1 VIGTT
6 ISHYRIVEKLG
17 GGGMGVVYKAEDTS
31 LGRFVALKFLPEQ
44 VAKDPQALE
53 RFRREAR
60 AASALNHPNIC
71 TIYEIGEHD
80 GLRFIAMEF
89 LDGLTLKHRIAG
101 RPLETEVAL
110 ALAIEIADA
119 LDSAH
124 SEGIIHRDIKP
135 ANIFVTKRGH
145 AKVLDFGLAKL
156 TGAQQSDA
164 AGIEATAGVS
174 LEHLTS
180 PGSAVG
186 TVAYMSPEQAKGK
199 ELDVRTDLFSF
210 GAVLY
215 EMVTGAV
222 PFRGDTSAVIFEAIL
237 NRAPVQPLRLNP
249 DVPARLEEIID
260 KALEKDR
267 DLRYQHA
274 SEMRSDLKRL
284 QRDSGSGHRPGA
296 QSPGSQSAGTRS
308 PGTTTEDAAEF
319 SAGSGSSASVSFPG
333 SNIPGQ
339 KPASGASLSA
349 AQSSPAQSS
358 PAQFSAAQ
366 SSPHV
371 TASGSSVSAVAREHK
386 FGLATIVAVALVL
399 LAAGGFGIYT
409 LLTRTGPTPF
419 ENFTMTQITN
429 TGKAEEAAIS
439 PDGKYVLNVQNDN
452 GLRSLWLRNVPTG
465 SDAQILPPAPA
476 VYEALT
482 FSPDGNYVYFRK
494 AGLATQSEWD
504 LYRMPV
510 LGGAPQLLVRDVD
523 SNITFSPDGHR
534 IAYVRGNDPEVGKT
548 RLLNA
553 NLDGSDETILRIAP
567 LNDEFSRFVGWSPD
581 GKEIAFS
588 RTPTKAALGTV
599 NAFEVAAKQVEPLAS
614 FNNNQVREIAWLP
627 NGQWLAAR
635 FFERGTSQGR
645 GQIGLIPARGGQI
658 QPITRDTN
666 GYESLTLSGDGK
678 EIATVQV
685 RSMHNLELLTGP
697 EKPGNNPVQSLP
709 QVQDALAVGW
719 TGDGKL
725 LVSDGQR
732 VQRVGTDG
740 GLESTLLS
748 DSNAWIPGFS
758 GCGNRYI
765 VLSWAL
771 HGGNNQ
777 VEIWRTNVDGSNPK
791 QLTNEDF
798 NVQPTCSP
806 DGRWVYYYSGTPHF
820 LMRVPLEGGASQPV
834 PGSDVPRMFGG
845 GVGLAIS
852 PDGKLLVFNADINAP
867 DNPQTAE
874 SKLAI
879 VNLDSNSQSTP
890 RLIAP
895 DPRMAGGP
903 SSNNFNSN
911 LSFTPDGKSVAYIIR
926 DKGVD
931 NIFAQPLDGSPGR
944 QITNFTSENISQFHW
959 SPDGK
964 TLAVA
969 RVQNTSDVVLLRE
982 K

>member
-1 VIGTT
+1 MIGTT

-31 LGRFVALKFLPEQ
+31 LGRFVALKFLPEE
-44 VAKDPQALE
+44 VAQDPQALE

-145 AKVLDFGLAKL
+145 AKILDFGLAKL

-249 DVPARLEEIID
+249 DLPARLEEIIN

-284 QRDSGSGHRPGA
+284 LRDSGSGHRSGA
-296 QSPGSQSAGTRS
+296 QSQ
-308 PGTTTEDAAEF
+308 EVAE
-319 SAGSGSSASVSFPG
+319 SSAASISRTAASGAATSGMSSSLTPSSG
-333 SNIPGQ
+333 T
-339 KPASGASLSA
+339 KPASGANPSA
-349 AQSSPAQSS
+349 AQSSAAPSS
-358 PAQFSAAQ
+358 PA
-366 SSPHV
+366 V
-371 TASGSSVSAVAREHK
+371 TASSSSVSAVAREHK
-386 FGLATIVAVALVL
+386 FGLATILAVALVL
-399 LAAGGFGIYT
+399 LAAAGFGVYT
-409 LLTRTGPTPF
+409 FLSRTGPTPF
-419 ENFTMTQITN
+419 QNFTMTQITN
-429 TGKAEEAAIS
+429 TGKAEDAAIS

-476 VYEALT
+476 IYEALT

-523 SNITFSPDGHR
+523 SNITFSPDGRR

-548 RLLNA
+548 RLLSA

-581 GKEIAFS
+581 GKKIAFS
-588 RTPTKAALGTV
+588 RTPSKAALGTINV
-599 NAFEVAAKQVEPLAS
+599 FEVAAKQVEPLTS
-614 FNNNQVREIAWLP
+614 VNNDQVREIAWLP

-635 FFERGTSQGR
+635 FFERGTSQSR

-666 GYESLTLSGDGK
+666 GYESLTLSADGK

-685 RSMHNLELLTGP
+685 RSTRNLVLLTAT
-697 EKPGNNPVQSLP
+697 EKPGNNPVQPLP
-709 QVQDALAVGW
+709 QVQDALGVGW

-732 VQRVGTDG
+732 VQRVGTSD
-740 GLESTLLS
+740 GLENTLFG
-748 DSNAWIPGFS
+748 DSNAWMPGFS
-758 GCGNRYI
+758 GCGSRYI

-777 VEIWRTNVDGSNPK
+777 VEIWRANADGSDLK

-798 NVQPTCSP
+798 NVQPICSP
-806 DGRWVYYYSGTPHF
+806 DGKWVYYYSGTPHF
-820 LMRVPLEGGASQPV
+820 LMRVPIDGGASQPV

-845 GVGLAIS
+845 GVGFAIS
-852 PDGKLLVFNADINAP
+852 PDSKLLVFNADINAP
-867 DNPQTAE
+867 DHPQTAE

-879 VNLDSNSQSTP
+879 VNLDSNSQSIP
-890 RLIAP
+890 RLITP

-903 SSNNFNSN
+903 SSNNFNNN
-911 LSFTPDGKSVAYIIR
+911 LSFAPDGKSVAYIIR

-931 NIFAQPLDGSPGR
+931 NVFVQPLDGSPGR
-944 QITNFTSENISQFHW
+944 QVTSFTSEEISQFQW

>member
-1 VIGTT
+1 MIGTT

-31 LGRFVALKFLPEQ
+31 LGRFVALKFLPEE
-44 VAKDPQALE
+44 VAQDPQALE

-80 GLRFIAMEF
+80 GQRFIAMEF

-101 RPLETEVAL
+101 RPLETEIAL

-145 AKVLDFGLAKL
+145 AKILDFGLAKL

-249 DVPARLEEIID
+249 DIPARLEEIIN

-284 QRDSGSGHRPGA
+284 QRDSGSGHRPGV
-296 QSPGSQSAGTRS
+296 QSQ
-308 PGTTTEDAAEF
+308 DAAESSGAA
-319 SAGSGSSASVSFPG
+319 SAVSSASLTSSPG
-333 SNIPGQ
+333 ARPS
-339 KPASGASLSA
+339 SGANASA
-349 AQSSPAQSS
+349 AQSS
-358 PAQFSAAQ
+358 AAQ
-366 SSPHV
+366 PSPTATGSS
-371 TASGSSVSAVAREHK
+371 SSVSAVAREHK
-386 FGLATIVAVALVL
+386 VGLATIVAVALVL
-399 LAAGGFGIYT
+399 LAAAGFGIYT
-409 LLTRTGPTPF
+409 FLSHSGPTPF
-419 ENFTMTQITN
+419 QNFTMTQITN
-429 TGKAEEAAIS
+429 TGKAEDAAIS

-465 SDAQILPPAPA
+465 SDAQIVPPAAA
-476 VYEALT
+476 VYHALA

-504 LYRMPV
+504 FYRTPV
-510 LGGAPQLLVRDVD
+510 LGGAPQMVVRDVD

-534 IAYVRGNDPEVGKT
+534 MAYVRGNDPDVGKT
-548 RLLNA
+548 RLLSA

-567 LNDEFSRFVGWSPD
+567 LLEEFSRDLSWSPD
-581 GKEIAFS
+581 GKKIAFS
-588 RTPTKAALGTV
+588 LSPKSQALGAVMT
-599 NAFEVAAKQVEPLAS
+599 FDTGSKQVQPLAS
-614 FNNNQVREIAWLP
+614 FNDDQPLEIAWLP
-627 NGQWLAAR
+627 GGRWLLTR
-635 FFERGTSQGR
+635 FLQKGIRGS
-645 GQIGLIPARGGQI
+645 GQIGLISSKGGPI
-658 QPITRDTN
+658 QPVTRDTN
-666 GYESLTLSGDGK
+666 SYMSLTISADGK
-678 EIATVQV
+678 QAATVQV
-685 RSMHNLELLTGP
+685 RSARNLDLLTGP
-697 EKPGNNPVQSLP
+697 EKHESNPVQPLP
-709 QVQDALAVGW
+709 QAQDVIAVGW
-719 TGDGKL
+719 TGDGKVF
-725 LVSDGQR
+725 VSDGQSVR
-732 VQRVGTDG
+732 RIKPDG
-740 GLESTLLS
+740 APENTLLS

-758 GCGNRYI
+758 GCGDRYI
-765 VLSWAL
+765 VVSWAF
-771 HGGNNQ
+771 HGGDNK
-777 VEIWRTNVDGSNPK
+777 VGIWRANADGSNLK
-791 QLTNEDF
+791 RLTNGDF
-798 NVQPTCSP
+798 DIHPVCSP
-806 DGRWVYYYSGTPHF
+806 DGKWVYYYAGPPHF
-820 LMRVPLEGGASQPV
+820 LMRVPVDGGDPQPV
-834 PGSDVPRMFGG
+834 PGSDVPHMFGG
-845 GVGLAIS
+845 GAGQALS

-867 DNPQTAE
+867 DNPQGAE

-879 VNLDSNSQSTP
+879 VSLDSNSQSTP

-895 DPRMAGGP
+895 DPRIAGGP
-903 SSNNFNSN
+903 SSNNFNNN
-911 LSFTPDGKSVAYIIR
+911 LSFAPDGKSLAYIIR

-931 NIFAQPLDGSPGR
+931 NIFEQPLDGTPGH
-944 QITNFTSENISQFHW
+944 QVTSFTSENISQFQW
-959 SPDGK
+959 APDGK

>member
-1 VIGTT
+1 MIGTT

-31 LGRFVALKFLPEQ
+31 LGRFVALKFLPEE

-101 RPLETEVAL
+101 RPLETEIAL

-174 LEHLTS
+174 LEHLTN

-249 DVPARLEEIID
+249 DVPARLEEIIN

-296 QSPGSQSAGTRS
+296 QSQD
-308 PGTTTEDAAEF
+308 TTEVP
-319 SAGSGSSASVSFPG
+319 AGSGSPAAASFPG
-333 SNIPGQ
+333 SNVAGS
-339 KPASGASLSA
+339 KPASGASVSA
-349 AQSSPAQSS
+349 AQSSAAQPSGGQS
-358 PAQFSAAQ
+358 FPGESSAAQ
-366 SSPHV
+366 SSSHL

-399 LAAGGFGIYT
+399 LAAAGFGIYT
-409 LLTRTGPTPF
+409 LLTRTGPAPF
-419 ENFTMTQITN
+419 QNFTMTQITS

-439 PDGKYVLNVQNDN
+439 PDGKYILNVQNDN

-465 SDAQILPPAPA
+465 SDAQILPADSA

-510 LGGAPQLLVRDVD
+510 LGGAPQLVVRDVD

-548 RLLNA
+548 RLLSA

-581 GKEIAFS
+581 GKKIAFS
-588 RTPTKAALGTV
+588 RTPTKDALGTIK
-599 NAFEVAAKQVEPLAS
+599 AFEVSSKQVEPLAS
-614 FNNNQVREIAWLP
+614 FKNDQVREIAWLP
-627 NGQWLAAR
+627 NGQWLAAK
-635 FFERGTSQGR
+635 FLEKGSSLGH
-645 GQIGLIPARGGQI
+645 GQIGLVPGRGGQI
-658 QPITRDTN
+658 QPVTRDTN
-666 GYESLTLSGDGK
+666 AYQSLTLSADGK

-685 RSMHNLELLTGP
+685 RSTRNLELLTGP
-697 EKPGNNPVQSLP
+697 EKPGNNFVQSLP
-709 QVQDALAVGW
+709 QVEDALAVGW

-732 VQRVGTDG
+732 VKRVGTG
-740 GLESTLLS
+740 GEVESTLLG
-748 DSNAWIPGFS
+748 DSNAWMPGFS

-765 VLSWAL
+765 VVSWAF
-771 HGGNNQ
+771 HDAGNE
-777 VEIWRTNVDGSNPK
+777 VRIWRANADGSNLK
-791 QLTNEDF
+791 DLTSEDF
-798 NVQPTCSP
+798 NIQPICSP
-806 DGRWVYYYSGTPHF
+806 DGKWVYYYSGTPHF
-820 LMRVPLEGGASQPV
+820 LMRVPLEGGAAEPV

-845 GVGLAIS
+845 GVGFAIS

-879 VNLDSNSQSTP
+879 VNLDSNSQSTASQSTP
-890 RLIAP
+890 RLIVP

-903 SSNNFNSN
+903 SSNDFNNN

-931 NIFAQPLDGSPGR
+931 NIFEQPLDGSPGR
-944 QITNFTSENISQFHW
+944 QITNFTSENISQFRW

-969 RVQNTSDVVLLRE
+969 RVQDTSDVVLLRE

>member
-1 VIGTT
+1 MIGTT

-31 LGRFVALKFLPEQ
+31 LGRFVALKFLPEE
-44 VAKDPQALE
+44 VAQDPQALE

-174 LEHLTS
+174 LEHLTN

-186 TVAYMSPEQAKGK
+186 TVAYMSPEQAKGR

-237 NRAPVQPLRLNP
+237 NRAPVQALRLNP
-249 DVPARLEEIID
+249 DVPARLEEIIN

-284 QRDSGSGHRPGA
+284 LRDSGSGHRPGA
-296 QSPGSQSAGTRS
+296 QGSESVEVPG
-308 PGTTTEDAAEF
+308 AA
-319 SAGSGSSASVSFPG
+319 SSASTASLVS
-333 SNIPGQ
+333 SSGQ
-339 KPASGASLSA
+339 KPASGGNVNA
-349 AQSSPAQSS
+349 AQSSSAQQFPA
-358 PAQFSAAQ
+358 A
-366 SSPHV
+366 
-371 TASGSSVSAVAREHK
+371 TGSSSSVGAVAREHK

-399 LAAGGFGIYT
+399 VVAGGFGIYT
-409 LLTRTGPTPF
+409 LLTRSGPTPF
-419 ENFTMTQITN
+419 QNFTMTQITN
-429 TGKAEEAAIS
+429 TGKAEDAAIS

-476 VYEALT
+476 IYEALT

-534 IAYVRGNDPEVGKT
+534 IAYIRGNDPEVGKT
-548 RLLNA
+548 RLLSA

-567 LNDEFSRFVGWSPD
+567 LNGEFSRFLGWSPD
-581 GKEIAFS
+581 GKRLAFS
-588 RTPTKAALGTV
+588 LTPTKTAVGTV
-599 NAFEVAAKQVEPLAS
+599 KAFDVAAKEVEPLAS
-614 FNNNQVREIAWLP
+614 FSNDQVREIAWLP
-627 NGQWLAAR
+627 GGQWLAAR
-635 FFERGTSQGR
+635 FFEKGTSLGR
-645 GQIGLIPARGGQI
+645 GQIGLIPGRGGQL
-658 QPITRDTN
+658 QPVTRDTN
-666 GYESLTLSGDGK
+666 GYESLTLSADGK

-685 RSMHNLELLTGP
+685 RSTRNLVLLTAT
-697 EKPGNNPVQSLP
+697 EKPGSNPVQPLSRI
-709 QVQDALAVGW
+709 QDAVGVGW

-732 VQRVGTDG
+732 VQRVGTSD
-740 GLESTLLS
+740 GLESTVLG

-765 VLSWAL
+765 VLSWAF
-771 HGGNNQ
+771 HGGENA
-777 VEIWRTNVDGSNPK
+777 VRIWRANADGSDLK
-791 QLTNEDF
+791 QLTSEEF
-798 NVQPTCSP
+798 NIQPVCSP
-806 DGRWVYYYSGTPHF
+806 DGKWVYYYAGTPHF
-820 LMRVPLEGGASQPV
+820 LMRVPLEGGAPQPV

-845 GVGLAIS
+845 GVGFAIS

-867 DNPQTAE
+867 DSPQTAE
-874 SKLAI
+874 SRLAI

-890 RLIAP
+890 RLIVP

-903 SSNNFNSN
+903 SSLNFNNN
-911 LSFTPDGKSVAYIIR
+911 LSFAPDGKSVAYIIR

-931 NIFAQPLDGSPGR
+931 NIFEQPLDGSPGR
-944 QITNFTSENISQFHW
+944 QITNFTSEEISQFKW